1 MICEHC
7 HKENRN
13 IAKFCRWCGKP
24 LSSNNILGR
33 LIGLEEVKKQMK
45 TVVDTYAFLH
55 SRKDVVNVRLSIN
68 AVIMGET
75 GTGKTQLSEIFRDY
89 FYQHRII
96 SKPKLTVVDA
106 VDYQRFVDKWDD
118 NVKNSKGG
126 ILFFDNVQKLLPD
139 RYCRFPESE
148 SSLPCRKSVRK
159 NHILSRC
166 VRKKQTPDPLQ
177 NEWLRH
183 SPDLNVPALS

>member
-96 SKPKLTVVDA
+96 SKPKLH
-106 VDYQRFVDKWDD
+106 
-118 NVKNSKGG
+118 NLL
-126 ILFFDNVQKLLPD
+126 LFLLNQL
-139 RYCRFPESE
+139 YF
-148 SSLPCRKSVRK
+148 
-159 NHILSRC
+159 
-166 VRKKQTPDPLQ
+166 
-177 NEWLRH
+177 
-183 SPDLNVPALS
+183 